1 MNDSD
6 SAARRRRRTWG
17 AAAGIVLVLAAVATV
32 VLVTGN
38 GGNQRRPSA
47 AGTAHPQ
54 AASSPAASPSASAS
68 PAAGACRTAPSSTS
82 IPTSP
87 PRDLAWRNVGAI
99 LAPTSASEGPTG
111 YTGAIWSCYAHSPMG
126 AVLATYDILDT
137 LTSAQWKVVAEHEIL
152 PGPGQQAFIKAGD
165 KQKYQPPKPGQV
177 AQPVGFQV
185 VSYTPQQATIS
196 ALAEDGTTQYQ
207 VTQTSVAWSGGDW
220 KLVVEP
226 DGSSG
231 PDPQVVSS
239 SAGFVLWGGGDGD

>member
-6 SAARRRRRTWG
+6 SAARRRRPTWG
-17 AAAGIVLVLAAVATV
+17 AAAGILLVLAAAATV
-32 VLVTGN
+32 MLATGN
-38 GGNQRRPSA
+38 GGNQHRPSA
-47 AGTAHPQ
+47 VGTAHSR
-54 AASSPAASPSASAS
+54 ASSPAAASPASAL
-68 PAAGACRTAPSSTS
+68 PAAGACRTAPPSTS
-82 IPTSP
+82 IPSSP

-99 LAPTSASEGPTG
+99 LAPTSASEGPTRYRG
-111 YTGAIWSCYAHSPMG
+111 PIWSCYAHSPMG

-137 LTSAQWKVVAEHEIL
+137 LTGTQWKAVAEHEIL
-152 PGPGQQAFIKAGD
+152 PGPGQKAFIEAGD
-165 KQKYQPPKPGQV
+165 KQKYQPPKPGSV

-239 SAGFVLWGGGDGD
+239 SAGFVLWGGGGGD